1 LPRGEAE
8 RVVPVSDSAKDDTMQ
23 DTKRFTL
30 SELPLP
36 AKLTITVFLLSIGLG
51 YVSAMVQLHM
61 KDTKKDGTPMPGVD
75 DVQTKYCSYTEYSG
89 TYPGSKFESI
99 ISGDPNG
106 AFSKSNMAAAFFSK
120 SEGYAK
126 EIKNRTAPVV
136 EPEREGER
144 QALLAWVKLDTDKR
158 KATYEADAFEQ
169 PTFLKDKPITA
180 DYLDNDKIKVKTII
194 EDRCARCHDG
204 MSQSPALNSWDALAT
219 LTEAPRPELFNFAGK
234 SYVKND
240 KQTSL
245 EGLTQTTH
253 NHLFG
258 FSMLYFLSG
267 MVLAFTRYPTI
278 VKVIFCPLA
287 LLGATLDVSCWWL
300 SRLEPPYGPLFAAA
314 ILGTGGIAALTLA
327 VQIFLS
333 LFDMYGKKGKIAVA
347 ILLLAGLGGGG
358 FTIGTKVVKPYL
370 DAEKARAEK

>member
-1 LPRGEAE
+1 
-8 RVVPVSDSAKDDTMQ
+8 MQ
-23 DTKRFTL
+23 DPKRFTL

-75 DVQTKYCSYTEYSG
+75 DVRAKYCGYTEYSG

-106 AFSKSNMAAAFFSK
+106 AFSKSNMSAAFFSK
-120 SEGYAK
+120 SEGWQK
-126 EIKNRTAPVV
+126 EIKNRTAAVV

-144 QALLAWVKLDTDKR
+144 QALLAWVKLETDAR
-158 KATYEADAFEQ
+158 KATYEADAHEQ

-180 DYLDNDKIKVKTII
+180 EFLKDGKNKVKSLIDT
-194 EDRCARCHDG
+194 RCVWCHDG
-204 MSQSPALNSWDALAT
+204 MNQSPALDKWDTLAT
-219 LTEAPRPELFNFAGK
+219 LTEAPRPELFNFGGK

-240 KQTSL
+240 KQMSL
-245 EGLTQTTH
+245 DGLTQTTH

-267 MVLAFTRYPTI
+267 IILAFTKYPTI

-300 SRLEPPYGPLFAAA
+300 ARTEPPFGPMFAAM
-314 ILGTGGIAALTLA
+314 ILGTGGIAALSLA

-333 LFDMYGKKGKIAVA
+333 LFDMYGKKGKVVVLL
-347 ILLLAGLGGGG
+347 LLLAGLGGGG
-358 FTIGTKVVKPYL
+358 FTIWAKAIKPHL
-370 DAEKARAEK
+370 DAEKSLAEQGKK